1 MTIPDALINRRLLRR
16 HKLSADIAI
25 LDNLR
30 LEPIGKLV
38 DIHQQGLLMLG
49 RSFVI
54 ASSYQLSLMLPNS
67 INGQTYIEIG
77 VECLWCQA
85 SVDNDTLFWVGF
97 MIIDKSKNATAG
109 IQSLINI
116 TAQ

>member
-1 MTIPDALINRRLLRR
+1 MINSDVLTNRRHLRR
-16 HKLSADIAI
+16 YKLSANIAI
-25 LDNLR
+25 IDSLR
-30 LEPIGKLV
+30 LKPIGKLV

-49 RSFVI
+49 QSLVI
-54 ASSYQLSLMLPNS
+54 ASSHQLSLILPNS
-67 INGQTYIEIG
+67 VNGQTDIEIG
-77 VECLWCQA
+77 VECLWCQV

-97 MIIDKSKNATAG
+97 MIIDKSNNATAG